1 MEEGVMM
8 KQTPSPNFDDLRQLK
23 LPVLSENDKWL
34 EIMGPYMNDELRI
47 LVTRQSVLLLEK
59 RQNANHL
66 IQLKR
71 QKKEVLGQLLQ
82 LTALLQRKNEE
93 AENQADRLKAVLERI
108 NEEIDHLQF
117 RVEIVPAETQK
128 LNLEL
133 VEETVTVGYD
143 QLLTDQKKITVLSR
157 KIEALRSE
165 LLAMNE
171 EKFALE
177 DNASAMGQFLHSL
190 LGKELSDALDSHYL
204 VNDEVR
210 VL

>member
-1 MEEGVMM
+1 MN
-8 KQTPSPNFDDLRQLK
+8 QTPNPILGDLRQLK
-23 LPVLSENDKWL
+23 LPALSENDKWL

-47 LVTRQSVLLLEK
+47 LVTRQSALLLEQ
-59 RQNANHL
+59 RQSANHL

-82 LTALLQRKNEE
+82 LTAQLQRKNGD
-93 AENQADRLKAVLERI
+93 AENQADRLKNVLERI

-133 VEETVTVGYD
+133 VEETVSVGYD

-177 DNASAMGQFLHSL
+177 DNISSVGQFLHSL
-190 LGKELSDALDSHYL
+190 LGKELSDALDSHHL